1 MVATGECS
9 RYVVTGRSNYLWM
22 PVQDALW
29 DQSDDYDGIR
39 SKTSKPIAAILYTM
53 HALCWLNLFFCL
65 CRGRVS
71 TFCLRSILHCGR
83 LSRSNLSSWLCCA
96 SLAIESDPAADTF
109 RVCGRGFRR
118 CLQVHRVRGVA
129 FRRRDAP
136 VLPAPVVRAPALHVE
151 TAPKQKSLLTRSR
164 SPSMSSSLDAEPARS
179 RSRSPSGHVFVTFRD
194 QTAQADLDQDH
205 FVQRLFDQSRTD
217 SLDQE
222 LRDQR
227 ARTDFLEAQLTRN
240 DSLLRDLQSSSESR
254 VEALNN
260 SHNILWGKYC
270 RLLAS
275 LSILL
280 HSVDGICDSW
290 CDRPPFAVAGART
303 DATRCRELVREAMER
318 LPYDDLPNPRPQTY
332 QYGNQDPAR
341 STASS
346 STAGHRAASGSSEP
360 AASTASGTNIPQLH
374 TIFEEHRWPPA
385 FSKASALSPPPSM
398 APRSPISPLDSSD

>member
-109 RVCGRGFRR
+109 RVCGCGFRR

-136 VLPAPVVRAPALHVE
+136 VLPAPVVRP
-151 TAPKQKSLLTRSR
+151 
-164 SPSMSSSLDAEPARS
+164 
-179 RSRSPSGHVFVTFRD
+179 G
-194 QTAQADLDQDH
+194 
-205 FVQRLFDQSRTD
+205 
-217 SLDQE
+217 
-222 LRDQR
+222 
-227 ARTDFLEAQLTRN
+227 
-240 DSLLRDLQSSSESR
+240 
-254 VEALNN
+254 
-260 SHNILWGKYC
+260 
-270 RLLAS
+270 
-275 LSILL
+275 
-280 HSVDGICDSW
+280 
-290 CDRPPFAVAGART
+290 
-303 DATRCRELVREAMER
+303 ATRR
-318 LPYDDLPNPRPQTY
+318 DGSQTIV
-332 QYGNQDPAR
+332 
-341 STASS
+341 ASS
-346 STAGHRAASGSSEP
+346 
-360 AASTASGTNIPQLH
+360 
-374 TIFEEHRWPPA
+374 F
-385 FSKASALSPPPSM
+385 
-398 APRSPISPLDSSD
+398 